1 MNLLDTWPGIL
12 KRDLQGVNPRNSKL
26 SLNKY
31 IDTKWDDLQYEIR
44 SIENYLQDIDRSGT
58 PQIQSVVVRDGQRTN
73 NYVDT
78 NLTTNPQIRELRQE
92 QRNLRQLQRL
102 INAKSVN
109 GWKEQVVNHRPISG
123 NRRTGPLYN
132 TWQTMIRD
140 LRNPDRDW
148 NKTLQQLDQKKR
160 PQEQGNNLSI
170 RQNPRESNLLF
181 REQNG

>member
-1 MNLLDTWPGIL
+1 
-12 KRDLQGVNPRNSKL
+12 
-26 SLNKY
+26 
-31 IDTKWDDLQYEIR
+31 
-44 SIENYLQDIDRSGT
+44 
-58 PQIQSVVVRDGQRTN
+58 
-73 NYVDT
+73 
-78 NLTTNPQIRELRQE
+78 
-92 QRNLRQLQRL
+92 LRQLQRL

-160 PQEQGNNLSI
+160 PQEQGNNLSM
-170 RQNPRESNLLF
+170 RQRPRESNLLF